1 MDHLSHLG
9 GKAVL
14 SDTVFWIYKVCLY
27 NRFDFFKR
35 KKREEFEILFDICIR
50 NFQEVLQSNRV
61 MRASLLLM

>member
-1 MDHLSHLG
+1 
-9 GKAVL
+9 
-14 SDTVFWIYKVCLY
+14 VCLY